1 MANTIPNQPIVFNES
16 PNCWLEDSGMKVL
29 VEYGDITQFQMKLSP
44 CGSDLNLIQNGN
56 FADSSNW
63 TTTSDAWRI
72 ANGTAIKREGISG
85 QLFQSAPTTD
95 GTLVRLTFDVIISQ
109 GEVRLSWSG
118 QNIIITE
125 SGSYEFWIEAD
136 SASNVAFTASGS
148 TIATLSNVQLI
159 SVNTNFTVNIVND
172 AGSIVDTLETVDG
185 YFDFSDGYFTCSIDW
200 EALAIPEDCYTLQV
214 IDPCPC
220 SQGGIIATDFTTSTF
235 EWAISGGWTIASG
248 TATFNSSSSGSAR
261 LLNTLCSGT
270 TYEVTYTVSGVT
282 LIERFQVFLGGVGGI
297 QRTSDG
303 TYTEQITSGGS
314 TFRMTGLPSIGTATF
329 TVTDFSIKAVD
340 PEPTFTSNTIKVSE
354 VFNCTTLALAMCNDS
369 DAFGFGFDNTGFRP
383 LMRIPASLTRS
394 SYPMERLS
402 YDNSIGRKATYYAR
416 SRKAKE
422 LGFDGLEFMHDFAHL
437 FGMADH
443 FYIDDVEY
451 FVEDDEYPSISW
463 AENDDIGGVT
473 IIVSEKVQLIENRR
487 LSSSS
492 VGCLP
497 SGEELLD
504 SNLEVITDSQDSA
517 ILTG

>member
-1 MANTIPNQPIVFNES
+1 MASTTPNQPIVFNETA
-16 PNCWLEDSGMKVL
+16 NCWLEDSGMKVL
-29 VEYGDITQFQMKLSP
+29 AEYGDITQFQMKLSP

-56 FADSSNW
+56 FASDTDW
-63 TTTSDAWRI
+63 TTTSSAWTI
-72 ANGTAIKREGISG
+72 ASGTAIKTEGISG

-95 GTLVRLTFDVIISQ
+95 GTLVRLTFDVIMSQ
-109 GEVRLSWSG
+109 GEINVSWGG
-118 QNIIITE
+118 QTTFITE
-125 SGSYEFWIEAD
+125 SGSYEFWIVAD
-136 SASNVAFTASGS
+136 TATNLSFAATAS

-172 AGSIVDTLETVDG
+172 SGTIVDTLETADG

-200 EALAIPEDCYTLQV
+200 EALSIPEDCYTLQV

-220 SQGGIIATDFTTSTF
+220 SQGGIIATDFETSVD

-248 TATFNSSSSGSAR
+248 TATFNSSSDGSAR

-270 TYEVTYTVSGVT
+270 TYQITYTVTGLSLT
-282 LIERFQVFLGGVGGI
+282 ERFRVFLGGVGGI
-297 QRTSDG
+297 RRDSDG
-303 TYTEQITSGGS
+303 TYTEQITSGGT
-314 TFRMTGLPSIGTATF
+314 TFRMEGDPLIGTATF
-329 TVTDFSIKAVD
+329 TVTDFSIVAVD
-340 PEPTFTSNTIKVSE
+340 PEPTFTSNTIKLSE

-369 DAFGFGFDNTGFRP
+369 DAFGFGFANTGFRP
-383 LMRIPASLTRS
+383 LMRIPASLNRS

-402 YDNSIGRKATYYAR
+402 YDNSIGVKATYYGR

-422 LGFDGLEFMHDFAHL
+422 LGFDGVEFMHDFAHL
-437 FGMADH
+437 WGMADH

-473 IIVSEKVQLIENRR
+473 IIVSEKEQLLENRR

-492 VGCLP
+492 VGCAVD
-497 SGEELLD
+497 GNELLD
-504 SNLEVITDSQDSA
+504 QNGTEITDQNDST